1 MKESTSKEKILKKI
15 RDALV
20 NGMPTPYEGVDG
32 GVGVFHKPDADYRE
46 EAFAE
51 ALIRENGRFVFC
63 KDVDELTRGLHSLL
77 SKKGIQQVFSG
88 ENFLFGLLKELNVRV
103 AGETEE
109 LATCGAAVT
118 GCEALV
124 VRHGSVVLSSRQ
136 LMSRRGFITPPVHI
150 VVATNKQLLD
160 EPKDVFR
167 FLQAKYGKEIPSLIS
182 FVTGPGRTA
191 DIEKNLV
198 IGAHG
203 PKELYIF
210 MLDISAT
217 FE

>member
-1 MKESTSKEKILKKI
+1 MKESTSKEKVLKKI

-20 NGMPTPYEGVDG
+20 NGMPAPYEGVDG
-32 GVGVFHKPDADYRE
+32 SAGAFRKSEAEYRE

-51 ALIRENGRFVFC
+51 ALIRVNGHFVFC
-63 KDVDELTRGLHSLL
+63 KDIDELTRGLHSLL
-77 SKKGIQQVFSG
+77 SHKGIQKVFCG
-88 ENFLFGLLKELNVRV
+88 ETFLFGLLKELKAGIV
-103 AGETEE
+103 AETEE
-109 LATCGAAVT
+109 LSGCGAAVT

-124 VRHGSVVLSSRQ
+124 VRHGSVVMSSRQ
-136 LMSRRGFITPPVHI
+136 AMSRKGFITPPVHI
-150 VVATNKQLLD
+150 VVATNKQLID

-167 FLQAKYGKEIPSLIS
+167 FLQTRYGKEIPSLIS

-198 IGAHG
+198 LGAHG

-210 MLDISAT
+210 MLDIAAT
-217 FE
+217 LE

>member
-1 MKESTSKEKILKKI
+1 MKESTSKEKVLKKI

-20 NGMPTPYEGVDG
+20 NGMPAPYEGVDG
-32 GVGVFHKPDADYRE
+32 SVGVFHKPDADYRE

-51 ALIRENGRFVFC
+51 ALIREKGRFVFC
-63 KDVDELTRGLHSLL
+63 KDVDELTSGLQTLL
-77 SKKGIQQVFSG
+77 SQKGIKQVFCS
-88 ENFLFGLLKELNVRV
+88 ENFLFGLLKELKVGIS
-103 AGETEE
+103 GETED
-109 LATCGAAVT
+109 LHGCGAAVT

-136 LMSRRGFITPPVHI
+136 AMSRKGFITPPVHI
-150 VVATNKQLLD
+150 VVATNKQLAD

-167 FLQAKYGKEIPSLIS
+167 FLQARYGKEIPSLIT

-210 MLDISAT
+210 MLDISST
-217 FE
+217 FQ